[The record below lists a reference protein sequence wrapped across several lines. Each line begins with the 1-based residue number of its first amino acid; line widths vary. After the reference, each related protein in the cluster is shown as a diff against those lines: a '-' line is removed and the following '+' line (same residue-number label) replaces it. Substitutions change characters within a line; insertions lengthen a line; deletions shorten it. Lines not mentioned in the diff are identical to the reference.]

1 MLAVP
6 DWKADW
12 KAESQR
18 GALARTNGCN
28 NNGSDKQS
36 GDKPSWMF
44 KEESNKE
51 EAKHIDSKKNPA
63 QLKKNDNH
71 ATQEVKI
78 QEGTKEGKC
87 VARPVLARDQAKE
100 SDKIHLLKDKEGM
113 SSVDKSNIEN
123 LQKKDSTLKKG
134 LDRV

>member
-1 MLAVP
+1 MLAVL
-6 DWKADW
+6 DW

-18 GALARTNGCN
+18 GALARTKGCN
-28 NNGSDKQS
+28 NNGIDNQS
-36 GDKPSWMF
+36 GDMPSWVF
-44 KEESNKE
+44 KEESNRE
-51 EAKHIDSKKNPA
+51 ETEHIDSKKNSA
-63 QLKKNDNH
+63 QLKKNHNH

-100 SDKIHLLKDKEGM
+100 SDKIHLLKDKDGM

-123 LQKKDSTLKKG
+123 FRKKDSTLKKG

>member
-1 MLAVP
+1 MLAVL
-6 DWKADW
+6 DW

-28 NNGSDKQS
+28 NNGMDNQS
-36 GDKPSWMF
+36 GDMPSWVF
-44 KEESNKE
+44 REESNRE
-51 EAKHIDSKKNPA
+51 ETEHIDSKKNSA

-71 ATQEVKI
+71 ATQVKI
-78 QEGTKEGKC
+78 QEGATEGKC
-87 VARPVLARDQAKE
+87 VARPVLARAQAKE